1 MTSAAPPHSVAQ
13 PTIIRPA
20 DRSPWPTL
28 SDAREIWQNRG
39 LLSQLVMRD
48 IRVRYAQTLLGAA
61 WAVLQPLVS
70 MAIFWVIFGYFARMP
85 SGPVPYALMALAGLV
100 PWTYF
105 ATVVAASSESLL
117 TSRELITKIY
127 FPRLI
132 IPLTPILA
140 GLVDLAIG
148 LVVLLAAV
156 LIWQPSAI
164 GPAVLLLPVPVA
176 VIVLAAAGLGTWSTA
191 LNIQY
196 RDVRYV
202 IPFLLQT
209 GLFVSPV
216 IYPLAIAP
224 ERFHLLLAL
233 NPLTG
238 AIEYLRVLVL
248 GMQQPGWSV
257 LATSAAS
264 AVVLFMSGIV
274 YFRRVE
280 QVFAD
285 VA

>member
-1 MTSAAPPHSVAQ
+1 MKNALSKAAVERRV
-13 PTIIRPA
+13 IIGPA
-20 DRSPWPTL
+20 DQWPWPTL
-28 SDAREIWQNRG
+28 SEAREIWRYRG
-39 LLSQLVMRD
+39 LLNQLVMRD

-61 WAVLQPLVS
+61 WAVLQPVVS
-70 MAIFWVIFGYFARMP
+70 MAIFWVIFGYFARIP
-85 SGPVPYALMALAGLV
+85 SGNVPYPLMALAGLIL
-100 PWTYF
+100 WTYF

-117 TSRELITKIY
+117 ESRELITKIY

-132 IPLTPILA
+132 IPLAPVFA

-148 LVVLLAAV
+148 SAVLLVAV
-156 LIWQPSAI
+156 LIWQPSVI
-164 GPAVLLLPVPVA
+164 GPGILLLPLP
-176 VIVLAAAGLGTWSTA
+176 VIVTMLAAAGLGTWSTA

-196 RDVRYV
+196 RDIRYV

-224 ERFHLLLAL
+224 DRYKLLLAL

-238 AIEYLRVLVL
+238 AIESLRALVL
-248 GMQQPGWSV
+248 GMPQPGWGV
-257 LATSAAS
+257 VAVSALS
-264 AVVLFMSGIV
+264 AVVLFVAGIV

-280 QVFAD
+280 QLFAD